1 MRVVNYIHHP
11 PNYSQKNKPK
21 DFPYHWEQEDG
32 TFCGFEPYEW
42 SDLLGEQVKKLDKAI
57 IYEVW
62 QPDVNANNLYEVTLP
77 TGVIR
82 KIFPAKRISYK
93 FIFGKREGLF
103 SKQIIENV
111 NRLNKEPFVLH
122 LNNWR
127 DPFIFYLLEYFK
139 NNPNVKIFI
148 SGHGNMLT
156 PLRQILITKN
166 HLKSIPLLIEHYA
179 IKKYFKSIDMISE
192 QNDEI
197 INILQKFS
205 KKNVLNL
212 TMGCDFDFWKPISP
226 VTVKK
231 TLRGKYNIPSDDIV
245 LLTGSFFIN
254 RKQIDLFIKILNEI
268 KNDYPFKYI
277 LIGKG
282 EEKYVDYLKSLGE
295 NLIKENKLIIL
306 PYGRDEKLREL
317 YWLSDVYVSTSQSEG
332 ASVAIMQAMACGLK
346 IFSTDAGG
354 TSDFMK
360 KNNANYVIPKNNP
373 RIWKKKLIEMF
384 DNRDFEPVSNKI
396 YKSQFDWKVVA
407 GKFINV
413 YNKLLN

>member
-1 MRVVNYIHHP
+1 
-11 PNYSQKNKPK
+11 
-21 DFPYHWEQEDG
+21 
-32 TFCGFEPYEW
+32 
-42 SDLLGEQVKKLDKAI
+42 
-57 IYEVW
+57 
-62 QPDVNANNLYEVTLP
+62 
-77 TGVIR
+77 
-82 KIFPAKRISYK
+82 
-93 FIFGKREGLF
+93 
-103 SKQIIENV
+103 
-111 NRLNKEPFVLH
+111 
-122 LNNWR
+122 
-127 DPFIFYLLEYFK
+127 
-139 NNPNVKIFI
+139 
-148 SGHGNMLT
+148 
-156 PLRQILITKN
+156 
-166 HLKSIPLLIEHYA
+166 
-179 IKKYFKSIDMISE
+179 
-192 QNDEI
+192 
-197 INILQKFS
+197 
-205 KKNVLNL
+205 
-212 TMGCDFDFWKPISP
+212 MGCDFDFWKPISP